1 MSLPAAPPPS
11 SSSPSSPSFRV
22 RVGVGAAVVLVV
34 AALVASVLVTA
45 LTPVGATTVIP
56 DARAGGS
63 PAASAAPSSAAP
75 ASPGVPPTS
84 SLTDPAAPAAPPL
97 LVHVLGAV
105 GAPGVYQL
113 AAGSR
118 VVDAVAAAGGFAPTA
133 DSASVNLA
141 RPLVDGE
148 QLRVLAVGET
158 PPAPLPGAPVAA
170 APGAADSSAGS
181 GAGSGAAAPGG
192 APTLVDLNT
201 ATEIDLD
208 TLPRIG
214 PAMATRIVAY
224 RDANGPF
231 ASIDDLLQIP
241 GIGDKT
247 LESLRPLLT
256 L

>member
-1 MSLPAAPPPS
+1 M
-11 SSSPSSPSFRV
+11 RV

-34 AALVASVLVTA
+34 AALVASVLITA
-45 LTPVGATTVIP
+45 LTPVGATTVVP
-56 DARAGGS
+56 DARPSAS
-63 PAASAAPSSAAP
+63 ASAPPPPKPAASSSSSGSSP
-75 ASPGVPPTS
+75 AS
-84 SLTDPAAPAAPPL
+84 SLVEPAVDAPQPL
-97 LVHVLGAV
+97 LIHVLGAV
-105 GAPGVYQL
+105 ATPGVYEL
-113 AAGSR
+113 SAGSR
-118 VVDAVAAAGGFAPTA
+118 VVDAVAAAGGLDPTA

-141 RPLVDGE
+141 RPLSDGE

-158 PPAPLPGAPVAA
+158 PPPPLPGAPVSGGS
-170 APGAADSSAGS
+170 PAGPS
-181 GAGSGAAAPGG
+181 GAPAGAGG
-192 APTLVDLNT
+192 AGASGGMPALVNLNT

-214 PAMATRIVAY
+214 PSMAARIIAY

-231 ASIDDLLQIP
+231 TSIDDLLQVP

>member
-1 MSLPAAPPPS
+1 
-11 SSSPSSPSFRV
+11 
-22 RVGVGAAVVLVV
+22 VGVGAAVVLVV
-34 AALVASVLVTA
+34 VALVASVLVTA
-45 LTPVGATTVIP
+45 LTPVGATTVVP
-56 DARAGGS
+56 DARAGGVSSPS
-63 PAASAAPSSAAP
+63 PAPPPPPGAGPSST
-75 ASPGVPPTS
+75 ASSSSSSS
-84 SLTDPAAPAAPPL
+84 SLTEPVPPAAPAL

-105 GAPGVYQL
+105 AAPGVYEL
-113 AAGSR
+113 GAGSR
-118 VVDAVAAAGGFAPTA
+118 VVDGVAAAGGFAPTA

-148 QLRVLAVGET
+148 QLRVLAVGES
-158 PPAPLPGAPVAA
+158 PPAPPAGGPAA
-170 APGAADSSAGS
+170 APSGGSGSGSGS
-181 GAGSGAAAPGG
+181 GAGASGAAAPS
-192 APTLVDLNT
+192 LVNLNT

-231 ASIDDLLQIP
+231 ASVDDLLQIP

>member
-1 MSLPAAPPPS
+1 
-11 SSSPSSPSFRV
+11 
-22 RVGVGAAVVLVV
+22 VGVGAAVVLVV

-45 LTPVGATTVIP
+45 LTPVGATTVVP

-63 PAASAAPSSAAP
+63 SSPSPAPPLPGAGPSSA
-75 ASPGVPPTS
+75 SS
-84 SLTDPAAPAAPPL
+84 SLSEPVPPAAPAL

-105 GAPGVYQL
+105 AAPGVYEL
-113 AAGSR
+113 GAGSR
-118 VVDAVAAAGGFAPTA
+118 VVDGVAAAGGFAPAA

-148 QLRVLAVGET
+148 QLRVLAVGEA
-158 PPAPLPGAPVAA
+158 PPAPP
-170 APGAADSSAGS
+170 PGAAAGS
-181 GAGSGAAAPGG
+181 AVPSGGAGSAPGG
-192 APTLVDLNT
+192 AAPLVNLNT

-224 RDANGPF
+224 REANGPF

>member
-1 MSLPAAPPPS
+1 M
-11 SSSPSSPSFRV
+11 
-22 RVGVGAAVVLVV
+22 
-34 AALVASVLVTA
+34 
-45 LTPVGATTVIP
+45 
-56 DARAGGS
+56 
-63 PAASAAPSSAAP
+63 
-75 ASPGVPPTS
+75 
-84 SLTDPAAPAAPPL
+84 
-97 LVHVLGAV
+97 HVLGAV
-105 GAPGVYQL
+105 AAPGVYEL
-113 AAGSR
+113 GAGSR
-118 VVDAVAAAGGFAPTA
+118 VVDGVAAAGGFAPAA

-148 QLRVLAVGET
+148 QLRVLAVGEAP
-158 PPAPLPGAPVAA
+158 PPALPGGPPGSAV
-170 APGAADSSAGS
+170 APGGASAPG
-181 GAGSGAAAPGG
+181 GAAPGG
-192 APTLVDLNT
+192 AAPLVNLNT

-231 ASIDDLLQIP
+231 ASLDDLLQIP

>member
-1 MSLPAAPPPS
+1 M
-11 SSSPSSPSFRV
+11 
-22 RVGVGAAVVLVV
+22 GVGAAVVLVV

-45 LTPVGATTVIP
+45 LTPVGATTVVP
-56 DARAGGS
+56 DARAAGSSSPS
-63 PAASAAPSSAAP
+63 PAPPLPGAGPSST
-75 ASPGVPPTS
+75 ASSS
-84 SLTDPAAPAAPPL
+84 SLSEPVPPAAPAL

-105 GAPGVYQL
+105 ASPGVYEL
-113 AAGSR
+113 GAGSR
-118 VVDAVAAAGGFAPTA
+118 VVDGVAAAGGFAPSA

-148 QLRVLAVGET
+148 QLRVLAVGEA
-158 PPAPLPGAPVAA
+158 PAPPLPGTPAGASSGSA
-170 APGAADSSAGS
+170 APS
-181 GAGSGAAAPGG
+181 GG
-192 APTLVDLNT
+192 ASAPSLVNLNS

>member
-1 MSLPAAPPPS
+1 M
-11 SSSPSSPSFRV
+11 
-22 RVGVGAAVVLVV
+22 GVGAAVVLVV

-45 LTPVGATTVIP
+45 LTPVGATTVVP

-63 PAASAAPSSAAP
+63 SSPSPAPPLPGAGPSST
-75 ASPGVPPTS
+75 ASS
-84 SLTDPAAPAAPPL
+84 SLSEPVPPAAPAL

-105 GAPGVYQL
+105 AAPGVYEL
-113 AAGSR
+113 GAGSR
-118 VVDAVAAAGGFAPTA
+118 VVDGVAAAGGFAPSA

-148 QLRVLAVGET
+148 QLRVLAVGEA
-158 PPAPLPGAPVAA
+158 PAPPLPGTPAGASSGSA
-170 APGAADSSAGS
+170 APS
-181 GAGSGAAAPGG
+181 GG
-192 APTLVDLNT
+192 ASAPSLVNLNS
-201 ATEIDLD
+201 ATEIDLN